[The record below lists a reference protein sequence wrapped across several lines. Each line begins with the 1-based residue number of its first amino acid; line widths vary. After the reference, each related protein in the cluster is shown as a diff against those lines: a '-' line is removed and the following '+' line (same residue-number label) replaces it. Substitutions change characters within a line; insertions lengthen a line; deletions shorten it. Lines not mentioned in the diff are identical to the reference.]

1 MHRSWACT
9 QHINRQD
16 NRASETA
23 LKKEMTI
30 GQDEKFGMLCYGT
43 EFKGIG
49 GIIKKVPEDF
59 VVAEVLKHE
68 NSGRYPLFVLSKRI
82 ADTLEAKAI
91 FERLTGLSVNIL
103 GLKDRYAITYQFL
116 SSRRK
121 MSAERRVEGKNFYA
135 LQVAR
140 TVRPL
145 TKADLLG
152 NSFKITIRNAEINT
166 DILELLK
173 KELEEGRIPN
183 FYGPQRFGE
192 RISNHEIGRLIIKRE
207 FDEAARLVFGDK
219 LPKNDSIASLRSIPI
234 QLRRLYI
241 SSYQSY

>member
-68 NSGRYPLFVLSKRI
+68 AQRLIDENSGRYPLFVLSKRK

-103 GLKDRYAITYQFL
+103 GLKDRYAITK
-116 SSRRK
+116 SS
-121 MSAERRVEGKNFYA
+121 GTFFIIPPI
-135 LQVAR
+135 
-140 TVRPL
+140 PL
-145 TKADLLG
+145 
-152 NSFKITIRNAEINT
+152 NS
-166 DILELLK
+166 
-173 KELEEGRIPN
+173 
-183 FYGPQRFGE
+183 
-192 RISNHEIGRLIIKRE
+192 
-207 FDEAARLVFGDK
+207 
-219 LPKNDSIASLRSIPI
+219 
-234 QLRRLYI
+234 
-241 SSYQSY
+241 